1 MEKEVIKISE
11 KNNTKIVYQ
20 NYDVQ
25 PKFLGIFNYITIFI
39 SLGICVP
46 IVYITYNLDISVNI
60 KIYSIFFT
68 IFPIL
73 LFNIIFARA
82 DNIHLYIFYA
92 IKYYLSSN
100 TYVYSKK
107 REITKY

>member
-1 MEKEVIKISE
+1 LEKEVIKITQ
-11 KNNTKIVYQ
+11 KDNTKIVYQ

-39 SLGICVP
+39 SLGICIP
-46 IVYITYNLDISVNI
+46 IVYIIYKLNISITI
-60 KIYSIFFT
+60 KIYGIFFT

-73 LFNIIFARA
+73 LFNIIFARI
-82 DNIHLYIFYA
+82 DNIHLYVFYA